1 MRVILRWKRDE
12 KVRSIDG
19 EIVFVDADLEIPMW
33 SRMVYRTEL
42 FGRTCIR
49 RRRRWVLR
57 LHRRPARRGCDVG
70 DWSARIGA
78 DAEGGR
84 GENLKKSAEGG
95 ETGRTS
101 GGYRARTGWK
111 PGIGLGGMSLSSSL
125 AGVPMP

>member
-1 MRVILRWKRDE
+1 MRVILRWKRDG

-19 EIVFVDADLEIPMW
+19 EIVYVDADLEIPMG

-42 FGRTCIR
+42 FGRTCIL

-70 DWSARIGA
+70 HWSARIGA

-95 ETGRTS
+95 ETRRTS